1 MQAISMFG
9 ARLHRTLVCSQFN
22 QLRCIASK
30 AEQLAAI
37 KALREQSGAPI
48 SDVKSAL
55 VDADWQTGTKH

>member
-1 MQAISMFG
+1 MRVSMFG
-9 ARLHRTLVCSQFN
+9 AHLHRTLLCSQFQ
-22 QLRCIASK
+22 QLRCISSK

-55 VDADWQTGTKH
+55 VDADWKTGATQ